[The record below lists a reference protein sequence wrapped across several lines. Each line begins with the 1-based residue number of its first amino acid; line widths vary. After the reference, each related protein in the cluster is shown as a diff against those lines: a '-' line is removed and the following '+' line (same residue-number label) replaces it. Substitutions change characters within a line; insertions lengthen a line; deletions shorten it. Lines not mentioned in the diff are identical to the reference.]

1 MRCIII
7 LMVFFGFNEIQ
18 SQCLEAPSVHFG
30 GSKVEW
36 SIGTIDTFVKSPCY
50 KYIVPKE
57 MLFHLADPIEIND
70 KVIYP
75 LINTKY
81 GTVLQGINHLNGKLE
96 WAKFYNQTTEDG
108 YGHNYYLDIVKKS
121 DLSFNIY
128 GTRYPIK
135 TNLPINTSYGGHL
148 IKREVFTNSGETVKL
163 NVLDTITITHL
174 DSRKY
179 HKNGEHN
186 IFYQCNYL
194 GDNHPS
200 GNNFYCADY
209 DANFDQNIIQRLH
222 TDSLFFNTRD
232 SDGYPNFLRTDG
244 PFTYGDSLFVYLSQ
258 YIQDGVR
265 KQFLWS
271 VDNEGNLTQ
280 LKDISTSI
288 HGINKNTYFIKTKK
302 SGDDILLTTVTPDDS
317 YEGNYG
323 YVVLNKN
330 GIVTKSN
337 NGIVI
342 DGKKAGFIAVTKHT
356 RTNEFIFAI
365 RPQGQNDI
373 YFYRET
379 IDGAYIESAHLI
391 NPNRSVYALQPY
403 NLLQTN
409 DDGIVLT
416 GSFVLDTFK
425 LGNISP
431 FQVGGWPVIM
441 KLSAETLGLPSA
453 TSDPW
458 QQPVTFSI
466 APNPSTNQITIT
478 TSEAL
483 SNSRI
488 EIYDQIGRSVT
499 SRRILSTA
507 TEIDISSLPTGLY
520 FVSLVDDLGKRF
532 GQVQKLVKIE

>member
-7 LMVFFGFNEIQ
+7 LMVFFSFNEIH

-36 SIGTIDTFVKSPCY
+36 SIGTIDTFVKSPCIR
-50 KYIVPKE
+50 YIMPKE
-57 MLFHLADPIEIND
+57 MLFYLVDPIEIHD

-75 LINTKY
+75 LTNTKY

-108 YGHNYYLDIVKKS
+108 YGYNYYLDIVKKS
-121 DLSFNIY
+121 DVSIEIS
-128 GTRYPIK
+128 GVKSHVPI
-135 TNLPINTSYGGHL
+135 TLDRPTVYFGHL
-148 IKREVFTNSGETVKL
+148 TKRKVSIINGNTLETKLINSEINEYV
-163 NVLDTITITHL
+163 N
-174 DSRKY
+174 SRTY
-179 HKNGEHN
+179 HENGEHN
-186 IFYQCNYL
+186 IFYQCKYL

-209 DANFDQNIIQRLH
+209 DANFDQNIIRRLH

-271 VDNEGNLTQ
+271 VDNEGNLSQ

-356 RTNEFIFAI
+356 RTNEFIFAT

-379 IDGAYIESAHLI
+379 IDGVYIESAHLI

-403 NLLQTN
+403 NLLQTS

-441 KLSAETLGLPSA
+441 KLSAETLGLPTA

-488 EIYDQIGRSVT
+488 EIYDQIGRNIINHQIS
-499 SRRILSTA
+499 SSA
-507 TEIDISSLPTGLY
+507 TEINISSLPTGLY